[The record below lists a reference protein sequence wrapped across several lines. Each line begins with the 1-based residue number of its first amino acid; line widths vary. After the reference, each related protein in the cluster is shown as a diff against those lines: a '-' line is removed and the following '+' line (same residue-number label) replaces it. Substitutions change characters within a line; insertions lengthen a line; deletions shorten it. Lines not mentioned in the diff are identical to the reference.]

1 MGIDKLDPTL
11 KLLFVGM
18 VFFTAILIFIEFR
31 FRTDAQVF
39 QVVASL
45 VAGFSG
51 AFFGRINPH
60 NTATPGTTETTL
72 TTTRIPPDPPPTVPG
87 K

>member
-1 MGIDKLDPTL
+1 MDPTL
-11 KLLFVGM
+11 RLLFIGM
-18 VFFTAILIFIEFR
+18 VFFTAVLIFVEYR
-31 FRTDAQVF
+31 FQTDAQVF

-60 NTATPGTTETTL
+60 TPPDPGTTQTTVS
-72 TTTRIPPDPPPTVPG
+72 TSTIKVPPEPEV